1 MATASGERNSPEFGH
16 PRGVASCRGTQGAS
30 GEHKWDATRQNQRAG
45 ITVFSAEDGYQGIPK
60 APYALLNFSV
70 GAEPFRMVDAEGIF
84 WS

>member
-16 PRGVASCRGTQGAS
+16 PRGAASCRGTQGAS
-30 GEHKWDATRQNQRAG
+30 GWVATRQNQRAG
-45 ITVFSAEDGYQGIPK
+45 ITVFSAKDGYLWIPK
-60 APYALLNFSV
+60 ASYALLNFSV